1 VGASDAGTVFAVVVV
16 GASVETAPLVLDG
29 CVLGGFVVV
38 EEGGG
43 ARGRNSW
50 GWVVAVTIVVVV
62 TERFPGTV
70 VVDPRFVRLLRGT
83 TVVGADVTDGAIVV
97 VVVTTTG
104 GAGMFTVMVTGAPV
118 NVVCAF
124 PAISVI
130 AKPSAASSWEETG
143 PPPIEARAIAA
154 IVHVSASVCTIE
166 VSDVMFVSAKS
177 ASATVERS
185 AHTTSSSA
193 VILNVMPIT
202 DDVADIR
209 SNVTVGAESS
219 IVIDNA
225 GEAGD

>member
-1 VGASDAGTVFAVVVV
+1 M
-16 GASVETAPLVLDG
+16 
-29 CVLGGFVVV
+29 
-38 EEGGG
+38 
-43 ARGRNSW
+43 
-50 GWVVAVTIVVVV
+50 
-62 TERFPGTV
+62 
-70 VVDPRFVRLLRGT
+70 RLLRGA
-83 TVVGADVTDGAIVV
+83 TVVGADVTEGAIVV

-130 AKPSAASSWEETG
+130 AKPGAASNWEATA
-143 PPPIEARAIAA
+143 PPPIEARAIAV
-154 IVHVSASVCTIE
+154 IVHVSASVCTID
-166 VSDVMFVSAKS
+166 VNDVMFVSAKS

-202 DDVADIR
+202 DDVADRR
-209 SNVTVGAESS
+209 SSDTVGAESS